1 MLFNTLVLLVYSFIN
16 NNYITVAK
24 QFQLVQKQY
33 HTNVA
38 QNPQVVSRIKLDGDE
53 EKYIK

>member
-16 NNYITVAK
+16 NNNITVAK